1 MKRILILLLVALASF
16 AQQDRRTINLPSSKK
31 LIVPAP
37 GDPQPVESF
46 PVSAVLSPDGKYL
59 VLLNSGYGTQ
69 AGNLRQGITVIDT
82 ATNKSQFFP
91 DDRLGKQA
99 LQTYFIGLAFSSDG
113 SRLYASIGSLTDPLA
128 KKKGSIGNGIAV
140 YKFENG
146 AVTPDTFLKIDPQPI
161 AAGKKRARELKAAP
175 AGTAPPFPAGI
186 AVISGSV
193 GPAALS
199 RSDSKAD
206 LLLIADNLSDDVLL
220 MDTADGKIL
229 KRFDLS
235 AGDWVPNTYPFQVV
249 VNKAQRRAWVSL
261 WNASQV
267 AELDLANGAVARR
280 ITLRPAN
287 LPAERS
293 SHPSALALTADGKTL
308 YVALAN
314 TDEVAAIYTAT
325 GAAGPFFSTHLPG
338 QKAFGSVPLA
348 LAFARDGRHLFVA
361 NASND
366 TVAVI
371 DTRARGQ
378 SKSMANVLAPSPLNC
393 GPHECP
399 PNVDRRT
406 PSGGDASLPLGHIPT
421 EWYPTALAVKG
432 DDLFIVSGKAQGTGP
447 NNADINNFD
456 KRKFPYIMWLLHGS
470 VAKVNIPSTLKDLPA
485 LTRQALDSNLMN
497 GRSDT
502 MAFKSG
508 KNPIK
513 HVLYIIRENR
523 TYDQIFGDMPVGD
536 NDPSLVMYGKDV
548 TPNAHALAAQFGL
561 LDNFYDSGEVSGD
574 GHVWSNAAITSDF
587 TEHTI
592 QLSYRGKERTYDYEG
607 TVLGE
612 RPLDQ
617 GIPDINEPGGG
628 YVWQNAIRHGLT
640 IRNYGEYVPTTWC
653 RAMTTAN
660 PTESPAWSDEAACER
675 RAVKKGEPLPNFL
688 GDPKGGPSPWPWDV
702 PLPAHNNPT
711 KPELR
716 DHFNSRYPWF
726 NLLYPD
732 QFRADIF
739 LEDFAQWVADRKN
752 GRDTM
757 PNLMTMSLSDDHT
770 NGTTAQGPRPRA
782 SVADND
788 LALGRIVEAIS
799 NSPYWDDTAIL
810 VIEDDAQNGADHVD
824 AHRSTA
830 LVISKYAPVGPAALS
845 RSKAASSDD
854 PIFVEHHFYTTVNL
868 IRTIEVLLGLPPMNN
883 NDAQAAVMAPLFSGD
898 GTQPPFKAKFVNR
911 DNGMIYEM
919 NPPRAPGAAA
929 SAKMDFSRPDAA
941 PAEELNRILWRD
953 AKGNVPYPAPKHTVI
968 PAKLKGDVDGDND

>member
-1 MKRILILLLVALASF
+1 MKRLLTILFAATTLL
-16 AQQDRRTINLPSSKK
+16 AQTVNLPTSKK

-37 GDPQPVESF
+37 GNPQPVESF
-46 PVSAVLSPDGKYL
+46 PVTAVLSPDGKYL
-59 VLLNSGYGTQ
+59 ALLNSGFGTQ

-82 ATNKSQFFP
+82 ATSKSQFFP

-99 LQTYFIGLAFSSDG
+99 TQTYFIGLAFSSDG

-146 AVTPDTFLKIDPQPI
+146 TVTPDVFLKIDPQPI
-161 AAGKKRARELKAAP
+161 AAGKKRARELKAVP

-186 AVISGSV
+186 AVIPGNV

-199 RSDSKAD
+199 RSDQKAD
-206 LLLIADNLSDDVLL
+206 MLLVADNLSDDVILL
-220 MDTADGKIL
+220 DTADGKIL

-235 AGDWVPNTYPFQVV
+235 AGEWVPNTYPFQVV
-249 VNKAQRRAWVSL
+249 VNKAHTRAWVSL

-267 AELDLANGAVARR
+267 AELDLEKATVLRH
-280 ITLRPAN
+280 ITLRPDN

-293 SHPSALALTADGKTL
+293 SHPSALLLSPDQRTL

-314 TDEVAAIYTAT
+314 TDEIAAVNTAT
-325 GAAGPFFSTHLPG
+325 GAPSLFYSTRLPG
-338 QKAFGSVPLA
+338 QKIFGSIPVALA
-348 LAFARDGRHLFVA
+348 LAPGASRLFVA
-361 NASND
+361 NAAND
-366 TVAVI
+366 TVAVV
-371 DTRARGQ
+371 DL
-378 SKSMANVLAPSPLNC
+378 KSS
-393 GPHECP
+393 
-399 PNVDRRT
+399 T
-406 PSGGDASLPLGHIPT
+406 PLGHIPT
-421 EWYPTALAVKG
+421 EWYPTALAVLG
-432 DDLFIVSGKAQGTGP
+432 NDLFIVSGKSQGTGP

-470 VAKVNIPSTLKDLPA
+470 VAKLKIPATLKDLPT
-485 LTRQALDSNLMN
+485 LTKQALDSNLMN

-502 MAFKSG
+502 IAFKSG
-508 KNPIK
+508 RNPIK

-536 NDPSLVMYGKDV
+536 NDPKLVMYGKDV
-548 TPNAHALAAQFGL
+548 TPNGHALAAQFGL

-628 YVWQNAIRHGLT
+628 YIWQNAIRHGLT

-653 RAMTTAN
+653 RAIT
-660 PTESPAWSDEAACER
+660 PTSLTEGPAESEESVCDRKAI
-675 RAVKKGEPLPNFL
+675 KKGEPLPAFL

-702 PLPAHNNPT
+702 PMPSHNNPT

-716 DHFNSRYPWF
+716 DHFNPRYPWF

-799 NSPYWDDTAIL
+799 NSPYWDDTAIF

-830 LVISKYAPVGPAALS
+830 LVISKYAPSADHQIT
-845 RSKAASSDD
+845 RSPDHQ
-854 PIFVEHHFYTTVNL
+854 IFVDHHFYTTVNM

-883 NDAQAAVMAPLFSGD
+883 NDAHAAVMAPLFSGD
-898 GTQPPFKAKFVNR
+898 GTQPAFKADFVNR

-919 NPPRAPGAAA
+919 NPPKAPGAAA
-929 SAKMDFSRPDAA
+929 SAKMDFSKPDAA
-941 PAEELNRILWRD
+941 DAEVLNRILWRD
-953 AKGNVPYPAPKHTVI
+953 AKGNIPYPTPKHTVI
-968 PAKLKGDVDGDND
+968 PAKLKGDTDRDD